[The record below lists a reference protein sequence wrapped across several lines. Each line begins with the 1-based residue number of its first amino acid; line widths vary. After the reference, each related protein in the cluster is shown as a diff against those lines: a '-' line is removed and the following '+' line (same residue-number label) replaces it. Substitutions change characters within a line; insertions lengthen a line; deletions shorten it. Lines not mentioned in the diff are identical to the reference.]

1 MRSRPACGVNTNRL
15 EKRREKQSCLRV
27 VNNGDGVSTIY
38 SDHCRRASNP
48 KAYGARFQLDYEH
61 GMHVTVYSDAKA
73 DNADQKRKFE
83 QPAADAVFDGGCVFI
98 S

>member
-1 MRSRPACGVNTNRL
+1 
-15 EKRREKQSCLRV
+15 
-27 VNNGDGVSTIY
+27 
-38 SDHCRRASNP
+38 
-48 KAYGARFQLDYEH
+48 
-61 GMHVTVYSDAKA
+61 MHVTVYSEAKA